1 MFHDGNL
8 SENQRVFT
16 HLRTELVAMFAS
28 NPSSLNLDNV
38 IDGIMRSN
46 TLNNIATEG
55 ALGPVTL
62 KGDDSKNVWPFLC
75 ERFLGNTCGFKQSKC
90 QTRSFRAG
98 QWSPF
103 GTGSRG
109 RSALATKMVAM
120 NMR

>member
-62 KGDDSKNVWPFLC
+62 KGHDSKNVWPFLC
-75 ERFLGNTCGFKQSKC
+75 ESFLGNTCEFKQSKC
-90 QTRSFRAG
+90 QTSFRAG
-98 QWSPF
+98 Q
-103 GTGSRG
+103 
-109 RSALATKMVAM
+109 
-120 NMR
+120 